1 MQAHKTLID
10 IVLRSLKEV
19 FNIHEQNINI
29 QFTKKEF
36 NGDYTITLFQ
46 YAKAIKKN
54 PDEAGA
60 LLGEYL
66 KTHYSDIIS
75 DFQVVKGFLNLTV
88 SDEYL
93 LKNFF
98 TQIAASDCWGYLPKF
113 SSGKEI
119 MLEYSSPNTNK
130 PIHLGH
136 VRNNLL
142 GWSVAEI
149 LKTQGHKVIKANL
162 INDRGIH
169 ICKSMLAWQKWG
181 NGETPES
188 ANIKGDHL
196 IGKYYVLFDKAYKQQ
211 INELVQKGI
220 TKEEAE
226 KQAPII
232 IEAQNMLR
240 QWEAGDKAILELWK
254 TMNNWV
260 YQGFEETYKRM
271 GLDFDKLYY
280 ESQTYLL
287 GKSIIE
293 EGVQKNVFY
302 KSSDGSVR
310 IDLTSDGLDEKVL
323 LRSDGTSVYITQ
335 DIGTAVQRF
344 KEYPQLS
351 QLIYTVGNE
360 QDYHFK
366 VLFKILEKL
375 GYAQAKECYHLSYG
389 MVELPSGKMKSR
401 EGTIVDADD
410 LMNDMYQTAKTI
422 TEQLGKVN
430 ELSETEKDNL
440 FEMIGM
446 GALKY
451 FILKVD
457 PKKKML
463 FNPEESVDFEGHT
476 GPFIQYVHAR
486 IKSLLKKSEIEN
498 YTEHTHI
505 SLQPEEREIIKH
517 LLYIPDIYRESAT
530 QYNPAV
536 VANDVYELAKKY
548 NRFYQ
553 ACSILKETN
562 EDVKNFRLNL
572 SYTTAKIIKQSLSL
586 LGMQTPNRM

>member
-54 PDEAGA
+54 PDEVGA

-75 DFQVVKGFLNLTV
+75 DFQVIKGFLNLTV
-88 SDEYL
+88 SNEYL

-98 TQIAASDCWGYLPKF
+98 TQIAASDSWGYLPKF
-113 SSGKEI
+113 SSSKEI

-220 TKEEAE
+220 AKEEAE

-240 QWEAGDKAILELWK
+240 QWEAGDKAILELWE

-280 ESQTYLL
+280 ESRTYLL

-430 ELSETEKDNL
+430 ELSETEKGNL

-517 LLYIPDIYRESAT
+517 LLYIPDIYRESAA

-553 ACSILKETN
+553 TCSILKETN

-586 LGMQTPNRM
+586 LGMQAPNRM